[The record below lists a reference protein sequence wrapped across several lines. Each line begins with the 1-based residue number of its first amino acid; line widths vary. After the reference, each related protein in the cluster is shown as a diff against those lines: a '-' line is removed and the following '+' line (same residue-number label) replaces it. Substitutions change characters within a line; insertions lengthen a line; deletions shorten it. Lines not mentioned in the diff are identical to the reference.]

1 MKKFLL
7 SAFAMLLAL
16 TAGAQNFTVEKSLN
30 PQGVQAPAFGAFKAP
45 AKANLAANQR
55 LVGYFDTDDCD
66 NYVGVPRFT
75 GSNKVAIE
83 LTADDLA
90 PYYGKKIAGVRFNLG
105 QGETSTGVFVQNL
118 TLENGQ
124 IVDMADVAT
133 SDKSVTSAAGATNT
147 GEWHEVM
154 FDNKVEL
161 SSSFQELFVGFN
173 YKQTSSNY
181 PIGVN
186 SKVDGP
192 FFMYANI
199 PSSQGGK
206 GAAWYQFQSGGMG
219 LAIQLIVEG
228 EFGQNNV
235 QPLDF
240 GNVMVA
246 KGKTKNVAVKFR
258 NLGSKFTSID
268 YTISLD
274 GKAGAEQHL
283 DFGKDYGVAGT
294 HTIEVPFAAASELG
308 KNAVTLTV
316 TKVNGAENA
325 CAIKTATGT
334 LYTVEKEFV
343 KRSVVEQYTGT
354 TCGFCPMG
362 HVAMHNMQELYGD
375 QFVGIAMHQYD
386 PYDPMYNDFYNL
398 GFEGAPSC
406 KVNRNGA
413 AMNPYSDMPKAFKAS
428 LEEMPLVDVTV
439 EGAFSEDTAYVYA
452 KASVESMISGDY
464 EIAYMLIADN
474 LSGTTSKWKQHNY
487 LTQGARNNPYKSKS
501 SMPED
506 LQFLWDEPS
515 SYAATYN
522 DVLIASSYVSSK
534 NKATLPSLVANGTVN
549 SYYTLTMPT
558 KKALKNTIRSCG
570 NEVYVIAMVLDKK
583 TGAIVNARKAKVA
596 DFGTTGIENVNNS
609 SEATVVARYNVNGVQ
624 IAAPVKGINIVK
636 MSDGTTHK
644 VLVK

>member
-7 SAFAMLLAL
+7 SAFAMVLAL
-16 TAGAQNFTVEKSLN
+16 TAGAQNIIVEKSPN
-30 PQGVQAPAFGAFKAP
+30 PLGVQAPAFGAFKAP

-66 NYVGVPRFT
+66 NYVGVPNFT
-75 GSNKVAIE
+75 GSNKAAIE

-105 QGETSTGVFVQNL
+105 QGNTANGVFVQNL

-124 IVDMADVAT
+124 IVDMTDVAT

-161 SSSFQELFVGFN
+161 SSSFQSLFVGFN

-186 SKVDGP
+186 SNTDGP
-192 FFMYANI
+192 FFVYANI
-199 PSSQGGK
+199 PASQGGN

-228 EFGQNNV
+228 DFAPNAV

-240 GNVMVA
+240 GNMVIE

-283 DFGKDYGVAGT
+283 DFGKDYGVGGT
-294 HTIEVPFAAASELG
+294 HTVEIPFAADSKIG
-308 KNAVTLTV
+308 TSTVTLTI
-316 TKVNGAENA
+316 TKVNGVENA
-325 CAIKTATGT
+325 NATKTATGT
-334 LYTVEKEFV
+334 LYTVEREFV
-343 KRSVVEQYTGT
+343 KRSVVEEGTGT
-354 TCGFCPMG
+354 DCGYCPRG
-362 HVAMHNMQELYGD
+362 HVAMHNMHNLYGD
-375 QFVGIAMHQYD
+375 QFIGIALHQRSST
-386 PYDPMYNDFYNL
+386 DPMYNVSYNL
-398 GFEGAPSC
+398 GFTSFPQC
-406 KVNRNGA
+406 MVNRSN
-413 AMNPYSDMPKAFKAS
+413 NFWDPYEKMPAVLKAS
-428 LEEMPLVDVTV
+428 LNETALAEVTV
-439 EGAFSEDTAYVYA
+439 AGTFAEEDTKVNAT
-452 KASVESMISGDY
+452 ASVESLVAGDY
-464 EIAYMLIADN
+464 NLAFMLTADGLTGKTN
-474 LSGTTSKWKQHNY
+474 SWKQQNY
-487 LTQGARNNPYKSKS
+487 FCKGHAGNPYKSKS

-506 LQFLWDEPS
+506 IQFLWDKGS
-515 SYAATYN
+515 SYVETYN
-522 DVLIASSYVSSK
+522 DVLISSSYVNNN
-534 NKATLPSLVANGTVN
+534 NKATLPTLVANGTV
-549 SYYTLTMPT
+549 SSEYTLKMPT
-558 KKALKNTIRSCG
+558 KRTLKEAIKHDQ
-570 NEVYVIAMVLDKK
+570 VYVVALLLDKK
-583 TGAIVNARKAKVA
+583 TGAIVNAGRARVT
-596 DFGTTGIENVNNS
+596 GSTGIEDVTTG

-636 MSDGTTHK
+636 MSDGTTRK

>member
-16 TAGAQNFTVEKSLN
+16 TAGAQNFTVEKSPN
-30 PQGVQAPAFGAFKAP
+30 PLGVQAPAFGAFKAP
-45 AKANLAANQR
+45 AKANLAANKR

-66 NYVGVPRFT
+66 NYVGIPSYT
-75 GSNKVAIE
+75 GNNKVAIE

-105 QGETSTGVFVQNL
+105 QGNTANGVFVQNL

-124 IVDMADVAT
+124 IVDMTEIAS

-161 SSSFQELFVGFN
+161 SSSFQNLFVGFN

-192 FFMYANI
+192 FFVYANI
-199 PSSQGGK
+199 PASQGGN

-228 EFGQNNV
+228 DFAPNAV

-240 GNVMVA
+240 GNMVIE

-283 DFGKDYGVAGT
+283 DFGKDYGVGGT
-294 HTIEVPFAAASELG
+294 HTVEIPFAADSKIG
-308 KNAVTLTV
+308 TSTVTLTI
-316 TKVNGAENA
+316 TKVNGVENA
-325 CAIKTATGT
+325 NATKTATGT
-334 LYTVEKEFV
+334 LYTVEREFV
-343 KRSVVEQYTGT
+343 KRSVVEEGTGT
-354 TCGFCPMG
+354 DCGYCPRG
-362 HVAMHNMQELYGD
+362 HVAMHNMHNLYGD
-375 QFVGIAMHQYD
+375 QFIGIALHQRSST
-386 PYDPMYNDFYNL
+386 DPMYNVSYNL
-398 GFEGAPSC
+398 GFTSFPQC
-406 KVNRNGA
+406 MVNRSN
-413 AMNPYSDMPKAFKAS
+413 NFWDPYEQMPAVLKAS
-428 LEEMPLVDVTV
+428 LNETALAEVTV
-439 EGAFSEDTAYVYA
+439 AGTFAEEDTKVNAT
-452 KASVESMISGDY
+452 ASVESLVAGDY
-464 EIAYMLIADN
+464 NLAFMLTADGLTGKTN
-474 LSGTTSKWKQHNY
+474 SWKQQNY
-487 LTQGARNNPYKSKS
+487 FCKGHAGNPYKSKS

-506 LQFLWDEPS
+506 IQFLWDKGS
-515 SYAATYN
+515 SYVETYN
-522 DVLIASSYVSSK
+522 DVLISSSYVNNN
-534 NKATLPSLVANGTVN
+534 NKATLPTLVANGTV
-549 SYYTLTMPT
+549 SSEYTLKMPT
-558 KKALKNTIRSCG
+558 KRTLTEAIKHDQ
-570 NEVYVIAMVLDKK
+570 VYVVALLLDKK
-583 TGAIVNARKAKVA
+583 TGAIVNAGRARVT
-596 DFGTTGIENVNNS
+596 GSTGIENVNNS

-636 MSDGTTHK
+636 MSDGTTRK

>member
-16 TAGAQNFTVEKSLN
+16 TAGAQNFTVEKSPN
-30 PQGVQAPAFGAFKAP
+30 PQGVQTPAFGAFKAP

-66 NYVGVPRFT
+66 NYVGVPNFT
-75 GSNKVAIE
+75 GNNKVAIE

-133 SDKSVTSAAGATNT
+133 SDKSVTSAAGAKNT

-154 FDNKVEL
+154 FDQKVEL
-161 SSSFQELFVGFN
+161 NSSFQNLFVGFN

-199 PSSQGGK
+199 PASQGGN
-206 GAAWYQFQSGGMG
+206 GENWYQFQSGGMG

-228 EFGQNNV
+228 DFGQNNV
-235 QPLDF
+235 QPLNF

-283 DFGKDYGVAGT
+283 DFGKDYGVGGT
-294 HTIEVPFAAASELG
+294 HTVEIPFAADSKIG
-308 KNAVTLTV
+308 TSTVTLTV
-316 TKVNGAENA
+316 TKVNGVENA
-325 CAIKTATGT
+325 NATKTATGT
-334 LYTVEKEFV
+334 LYTVEREFV
-343 KRSVVEQYTGT
+343 KRSVVEEGTGT
-354 TCGFCPMG
+354 DCGYCPRG
-362 HVAMHNMQELYGD
+362 HVVMHNMHNLYGD
-375 QFVGIAMHQYD
+375 QFIGIALHQRSST
-386 PYDPMYNDFYNL
+386 DPMYNVSYDL
-398 GFEGAPSC
+398 GFTSFPQC
-406 KVNRNGA
+406 MVNRSN
-413 AMNPYSDMPKAFKAS
+413 NFWDPYEQMPAVLKAS
-428 LEEMPLVDVTV
+428 LNEIALAEVTV
-439 EGAFSEDTAYVYA
+439 AGTFAEEDTKVNAT
-452 KASVESMISGDY
+452 ASVESLVAGDY
-464 EIAYMLIADN
+464 NLAFMLTADGLTGKTN
-474 LSGTTSKWKQHNY
+474 SWKQQNY
-487 LTQGARNNPYKSKS
+487 FCKGHAGNPYKSKS

-506 LQFLWDEPS
+506 IQFLWDKGS
-515 SYAATYN
+515 SYVETYN
-522 DVLIASSYVSSK
+522 DVLISSSYVNNN
-534 NKATLPSLVANGTVN
+534 NKATLPTLVANGTV
-549 SYYTLTMPT
+549 SSEYTLKMPT
-558 KKALKNTIRSCG
+558 KRTLKEAIKHDQ
-570 NEVYVIAMVLDKK
+570 VYVVALLLDKK
-583 TGAIVNARKAKVA
+583 TGAIVNAGRARVT
-596 DFGTTGIENVNNS
+596 GSTGIENVNNS

-636 MSDGTTHK
+636 MSDGTTRK

>member
-16 TAGAQNFTVEKSLN
+16 TAGAQNFTVEKSPN
-30 PQGVQAPAFGAFKAP
+30 PLGVQAPAFGAFKAP

-66 NYVGVPRFT
+66 NYVGVPKFT

-124 IVDMADVAT
+124 IVDMTDVAT

-161 SSSFQELFVGFN
+161 SSSFQNLFVGFN

-228 EFGQNNV
+228 DFGQNNV

-246 KGKTKNVAVKFR
+246 KGKTKNVAISFR

-283 DFGKDYGVAGT
+283 DFGKDFGLGGT
-294 HTIEVPFAAASELG
+294 HTVEIPFAATSEIG

-343 KRSVVEQYTGT
+343 KRSVVEQFTGT
-354 TCGFCPMG
+354 GCGNCPSG
-362 HVAMHNMQELYGD
+362 HVAMHNMHNLYGD
-375 QFVGIAMHQYD
+375 QFIGIALHQFNQS
-386 PYDPMYNDFYNL
+386 DPMYNISYDL
-398 GFEGAPSC
+398 GFTGAPQC
-406 KVNRNGA
+406 MVNRSSGVLA
-413 AMNPYSDMPKAFKAS
+413 PYEQMPEVLKAS
-428 LEEMPLVDVTV
+428 LNEIALAEVTV
-439 EGAFSEDTAYVYA
+439 AGTFADEDTKVNAT
-452 KASVESMISGDY
+452 ASVESLVAGDY
-464 EIAYMLIADN
+464 DIAFMLTADG
-474 LSGTTSKWKQHNY
+474 LTGTTKSWKQSNY
-487 LTQGARNNPYKSKS
+487 FCKGGGRYNSQA
-501 SMPED
+501 SMPDD
-506 LQFLWDEPS
+506 LKFLWDMGS
-515 SYAATYN
+515 SYVETYN
-522 DVLIASSYVSSK
+522 DVLIASSYVSSN
-534 NKATLPSLVANGTVN
+534 NKATLPTLVANGTV
-549 SYYTLTMPT
+549 SSEYTMKMPT
-558 KKALKNTIRSCG
+558 KVALKKALKLDQI
-570 NEVYVIAMVLDKK
+570 YVVALLLDKK
-583 TGAIVNARKAKVA
+583 TGAIVNAGRARVT
-596 DFGTTGIENVNNS
+596 GSTGIEDVTTG

-636 MSDGTTHK
+636 MSDGTTRK

>member
-16 TAGAQNFTVEKSLN
+16 TAGAQNFTVEKSPN
-30 PQGVQAPAFGAFKAP
+30 PLGVQAPAFGAFKAP

-55 LVGYFDTDDCD
+55 LVGYFDTDECD
-66 NYVGVPRFT
+66 NYVGIPSYT
-75 GSNKVAIE
+75 GNNKVAIE

-105 QGETSTGVFVQNL
+105 QGNTANGVFVQNL

-124 IVDMADVAT
+124 IVDMTEIAS

-161 SSSFQELFVGFN
+161 SSSFQNLFVGFN

-186 SKVDGP
+186 SNTDGP
-192 FFMYANI
+192 FFVYANI
-199 PSSQGGK
+199 PASQGGN

-228 EFGQNNV
+228 DFAPNAV

-240 GNVMVA
+240 GNMVIE

-283 DFGKDYGVAGT
+283 DFGKDYGVGGT
-294 HTIEVPFAAASELG
+294 HTVEIPFAADSKIG
-308 KNAVTLTV
+308 TSTVTLTI
-316 TKVNGAENA
+316 TKVNGVENA
-325 CAIKTATGT
+325 NATKTATGT
-334 LYTVEKEFV
+334 LYTVEREFV
-343 KRSVVEQYTGT
+343 KRSVVEEGTGT
-354 TCGFCPMG
+354 DCGYCPRG
-362 HVAMHNMQELYGD
+362 HVAMHNMHNLYGD
-375 QFVGIAMHQYD
+375 QFIGIALHQRSST
-386 PYDPMYNDFYNL
+386 DPMYNVSYNL
-398 GFEGAPSC
+398 GFTSFPQC
-406 KVNRNGA
+406 MVNRSN
-413 AMNPYSDMPKAFKAS
+413 NFWDPYEQMPAVLKAS
-428 LEEMPLVDVTV
+428 LNETALAEVTV
-439 EGAFSEDTAYVYA
+439 AGTFAEEDTKVNAT
-452 KASVESMISGDY
+452 ASVESLVAGDY
-464 EIAYMLIADN
+464 NLAFMLTADGLTGKTN
-474 LSGTTSKWKQHNY
+474 SWKQQNY
-487 LTQGARNNPYKSKS
+487 FCKGHAGNPYKSKS

-506 LQFLWDEPS
+506 IQFLWDKGS
-515 SYAATYN
+515 SYVETYN
-522 DVLIASSYVSSK
+522 DVLISSSYVNNN
-534 NKATLPSLVANGTVN
+534 NKATLPTLVANGTV
-549 SYYTLTMPT
+549 SSEYTLKMPT
-558 KKALKNTIRSCG
+558 KRTLKEAIKHDQ
-570 NEVYVIAMVLDKK
+570 VYVVALLLDKK
-583 TGAIVNARKAKVA
+583 TGAIVNAGRARVT
-596 DFGTTGIENVNNS
+596 GSTGIEDVTTGS
-609 SEATVVARYNVNGVQ
+609 KATVVARYNVNGVQ

-636 MSDGTTHK
+636 MSDGTTRK

>member
-66 NYVGVPRFT
+66 NYVGVPKFT

-124 IVDMADVAT
+124 IVDMTDVAT

-154 FDNKVEL
+154 FDQKVEL
-161 SSSFQELFVGFN
+161 SSSFQNLFVGFN

-228 EFGQNNV
+228 DFGQNNV

-246 KGKTKNVAVKFR
+246 KGKTKNVAISFR

-268 YTISLD
+268 YTIALD

-283 DFGKDYGVAGT
+283 DFGKDFGLGGT
-294 HTIEVPFAAASELG
+294 HTVEIPFAAASELG
-308 KNAVTLTV
+308 KNAITLTV

-334 LYTVEKEFV
+334 LYTVEREFV
-343 KRSVVEQYTGT
+343 KRSVVEQFTGT
-354 TCGFCPMG
+354 GCGNCPSG
-362 HVAMHNMQELYGD
+362 HVAMHNMHNLYGD
-375 QFVGIAMHQYD
+375 QFIGIALHQFNQS
-386 PYDPMYNDFYNL
+386 DPMYNISYDL
-398 GFEGAPSC
+398 GFTGAPQC
-406 KVNRNGA
+406 MVNRSSGVLA
-413 AMNPYSDMPKAFKAS
+413 PYEQMPEVLKAS
-428 LEEMPLVDVTV
+428 LDEIALTDVTV
-439 EGAFSEDTAYVYA
+439 TGTFAEEDTKVNAT
-452 KASVESMISGDY
+452 ASVESLVAGDY
-464 EIAYMLIADN
+464 NIAFMLTADG
-474 LSGTTSKWKQHNY
+474 LTGKTTSWKQQNY
-487 LTQGARNNPYKSKS
+487 FCKGGGRYNSQA
-501 SMPED
+501 SMPDD
-506 LQFLWDEPS
+506 LKFLWNKGSAYYE
-515 SYAATYN
+515 TYN
-522 DVLIASSYVSSK
+522 DVLIASSYVSSN
-534 NKATLPSLVANGTVN
+534 NKAMLPTLVANGTV
-549 SYYTLTMPT
+549 SSEYTMKMPT
-558 KKALKNTIRSCG
+558 KVALKKALKLDQI
-570 NEVYVIAMVLDKK
+570 YVVALLLDKK
-583 TGAIVNARKAKVA
+583 TGAIVNAGRARVT
-596 DFGTTGIENVNNS
+596 GSTGIEDVTTGT
-609 SEATVVARYNVNGVQ
+609 EPTVVARYNVNGVQ

-636 MSDGTTHK
+636 MSDGTTRK

>member
-16 TAGAQNFTVEKSLN
+16 TAGAQNFTVEKSPN
-30 PQGVQAPAFGAFKAP
+30 PLGVQTQAFGAFKAP

-66 NYVGVPRFT
+66 NYVGVPKFT

-133 SDKSVTSAAGATNT
+133 SDKSVTSAAGAKNT

-154 FDNKVEL
+154 FDQKVEL
-161 SSSFQELFVGFN
+161 NSSFQNLFVGFN

-228 EFGQNNV
+228 DFGQNNV

-246 KGKTKNVAVKFR
+246 KGKTKNVAISFR

-268 YTISLD
+268 YTIALD

-283 DFGKDYGVAGT
+283 DFGKDFGVGGT
-294 HTIEVPFAAASELG
+294 HTVEIPFAADSKIG
-308 KNAVTLTV
+308 TSTVTLTI
-316 TKVNGAENA
+316 TKVNGEKNA
-325 CAIKTATGT
+325 NATKTATGT
-334 LYTVEKEFV
+334 LYTVEREFV
-343 KRSVVEQYTGT
+343 KRFVVEEGTGT
-354 TCGFCPMG
+354 DCGYCPRG
-362 HVAMHNMQELYGD
+362 HVAMHNMHNLYGD
-375 QFVGIAMHQYD
+375 QFIGIALHQRSAT
-386 PYDPMYNDFYNL
+386 DPMYNVSYDLRFTS
-398 GFEGAPSC
+398 FPQC
-406 KVNRNGA
+406 MVNRSN
-413 AMNPYSDMPKAFKAS
+413 NFWDPYEQMPTVLKAS
-428 LEEMPLVDVTV
+428 LNEIALAEVTV
-439 EGAFSEDTAYVYA
+439 AGTFAEEDTKVNAT
-452 KASVESMISGDY
+452 ASVESLVAGDY
-464 EIAYMLIADN
+464 NLAFMLTADGLTGKTN
-474 LSGTTSKWKQHNY
+474 SWKQQNY
-487 LTQGARNNPYKSKS
+487 FCKGHAGNPYKSKS

-506 LQFLWDEPS
+506 IQFLWDKGS
-515 SYAATYN
+515 SYVETYN
-522 DVLIASSYVSSK
+522 DVLISSSYVNNN
-534 NKATLPSLVANGTVN
+534 NKATLPTLVANGTV
-549 SYYTLTMPT
+549 SSEYTLKMPT
-558 KKALKNTIRSCG
+558 KKTLKEAIKHDQ
-570 NEVYVIAMVLDKK
+570 VYVVALLLDKK
-583 TGAIVNARKAKVA
+583 TGAIVNAGRARVT
-596 DFGTTGIENVNNS
+596 GSTGIEDVTTGT
-609 SEATVVARYNVNGVQ
+609 EATVVARYNVNGVQ

-636 MSDGTTHK
+636 MSDGTTRK